1 MSKQKDAIDE
11 LRTEWNTDDHITQ
24 QVFESSGNYVYNEEV
39 KTVKLVNKISA
50 RVELPGIITGTLYVW
65 HRSGAIVEVDERD
78 APDLLEKKL
87 GDKACCGSA
96 NKNYIFEIMK
106 D

>member
-1 MSKQKDAIDE
+1 MVKKKDVVEE
-11 LRTEWNTDDHITQ
+11 LREEWEYAIVDDEVVHENEP
-24 QVFESSGNYVYNEEV
+24 VEVYN
-39 KTVKLVNKISA
+39 TVKLVNKISA

-65 HRSGAIVEVDERD
+65 YRSGAIVEVDERD
-78 APDLLEKKL
+78 APDLLEKRL

-96 NKNYIFEIMK
+96 NKNHIFEIMK